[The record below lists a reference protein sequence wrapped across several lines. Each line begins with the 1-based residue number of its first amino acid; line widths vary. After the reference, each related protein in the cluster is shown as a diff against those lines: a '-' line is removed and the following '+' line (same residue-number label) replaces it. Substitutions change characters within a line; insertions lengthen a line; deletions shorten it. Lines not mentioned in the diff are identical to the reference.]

1 MAPPQAPA
9 DGEGRSLGADE
20 DGCTDAEA
28 DAAADA
34 DDEGEDEVEDEGEPA
49 TAEPD
54 GDTAGGEGVADGVHA
69 AATRTAPSPTERAER
84 ANDGIRTGGESS
96 EARPRGHPF
105 ATRFRETRSAGS
117 IDTPNDIAL
126 GL

>member
-1 MAPPQAPA
+1 VAPPHAPA
-9 DGEGRSLGADE
+9 AGEGRSLGAE
-20 DGCTDAEA
+20 DGWTDA
-28 DAAADA
+28 DADA
-34 DDEGEDEVEDEGEPA
+34 DDEGADEDEDDGEPA

-54 GDTAGGEGVADGVHA
+54 GDPAGVEGVADGVHA

-84 ANDGIRTGGESS
+84 ANDGIRIGGESS
-96 EARPRGHPF
+96 EARPRGQPF
-105 ATRFRETRSAGS
+105 ATPSRETRSAGS